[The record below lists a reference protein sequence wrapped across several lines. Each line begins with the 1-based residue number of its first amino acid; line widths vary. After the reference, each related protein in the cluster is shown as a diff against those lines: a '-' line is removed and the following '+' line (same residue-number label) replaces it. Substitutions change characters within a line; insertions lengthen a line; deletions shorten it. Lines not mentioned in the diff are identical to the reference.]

1 MRDNTVRPE
10 RRPLFSRPRS
20 TAPWGLAAAIVLI
33 ALAISIP
40 ALTGWDVYANHFPPL
55 HALWLPHVGPGTIP
69 AVILAI
75 VLIRWGGAASARL
88 PWKKLLVA
96 SFAASLLWLA
106 SLALV
111 DGPSGLGA
119 ILNSG
124 HEYLPVARAVT
135 DVGGMLQEYISRIPL
150 DSTDNWPTHVAGHPP
165 GALLFFWALVQ
176 WGLGWWLPVG
186 IIVIVLGASV
196 PVAVLVSLRQLGAEP
211 HARVAAPFLVAGPA
225 AIWMAVSADGMF
237 AAFAAWGLCL
247 LTLAT
252 SAKSRRATAAWG
264 VASGLVLGFC
274 IFLSYG
280 LILIGVLAIAVLV
293 VAKNWR
299 PLPWAFAS
307 AALVA
312 VAFAVAGFAWWE
324 AYPVIVDRY
333 WDGIASRRPFEYWVW
348 ANIAALA
355 INAGPV
361 LGTAITSTVCEL
373 RHWKKKVAEDRVVVW
388 LAAAAL
394 TAVLLADLSGMSKGE
409 VERIW
414 LPFVPWI
421 LIATA
426 WIPPHLRQGIFA
438 TQLIFALLV
447 QHLLFTGW

>member
-1 MRDNTVRPE
+1 M
-10 RRPLFSRPRS
+10 
-20 TAPWGLAAAIVLI
+20 AAAFVLI
-33 ALAISIP
+33 ALAIAVP
-40 ALTGWDVYANHFPPL
+40 FVTGWNVYANYFPPL
-55 HALWLPHVGPGTIP
+55 HALWMPHVGPGTVP
-69 AVILAI
+69 AI
-75 VLIRWGGAASARL
+75 VLAVVLLRWASTAAARL

-119 ILNSG
+119 ILDSG
-124 HEYLPVARAVT
+124 YEYLPVARSIT
-135 DVGGMLQEYISRIPL
+135 DVGGTLQEYISRIPL
-150 DSTDNWPTHVAGHPP
+150 DATNNWPTHVAGHPP
-165 GALLFFWALVQ
+165 GAVLFFWVLVQ
-176 WGLGWWLPVG
+176 WGLGSWLTAG
-186 IIVIVLGASV
+186 IIVVVLGASV
-196 PVAVLVSLRQLGAEP
+196 PVAVLVTLRRLDAES
-211 HARVAAPFLVAGPA
+211 HARTAAPFLVAGPA

-247 LTLAT
+247 LALAAT
-252 SAKSRRATAAWG
+252 AKSRRATAAWG
-264 VASGLVLGFC
+264 VAAGLVLGFC

-280 LILIGVLAIAVLV
+280 LILLGVLAVAVLA
-293 VAKNWR
+293 VARNWR
-299 PLPWAFAS
+299 ALPWALAS

-312 VAFAVAGFAWWE
+312 IAFAVGGVAWWE
-324 AYPVIVDRY
+324 AYPVIVERY
-333 WDGIASRRPFEYWVW
+333 WDGIASRRPFEYWIW

-355 INAGPV
+355 ISAGPV
-361 LGTAITSTVCEL
+361 LGAAVASTASGLC
-373 RHWKKKVAEDRVVVW
+373 RWKTTVAEDRVVVW

-394 TAVLLADLSGMSKGE
+394 TTVLFADLSGMSKAE

-426 WIPPHLRQGIFA
+426 WIPPHLRRGIFA
-438 TQLIFALLV
+438 SQLIFALLV